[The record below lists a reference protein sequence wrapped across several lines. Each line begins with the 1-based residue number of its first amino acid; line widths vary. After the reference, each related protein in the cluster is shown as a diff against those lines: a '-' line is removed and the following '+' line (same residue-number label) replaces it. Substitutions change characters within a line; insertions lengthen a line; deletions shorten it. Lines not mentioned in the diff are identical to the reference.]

1 MHIYKFIYNYTY
13 NYIYIIIVNEEYGYN
28 KINKEN

>member
-1 MHIYKFIYNYTY
+1 MYKFLYNYTY